1 MQFHGRSLLFASM
14 GLKTITAFCAGMLLQ
29 LSVVAFGIPTGAL
42 ESVRSSACPSSCCE
56 NLDSCPCFESSGQD
70 EAPAPLPP
78 APPDLKGP
86 LARPSEPVALVIID
100 SPTKESPPTACVV
113 RNSPGGY
120 SGVPLTVAFCSF
132 VI

>member
-1 MQFHGRSLLFASM
+1 
-14 GLKTITAFCAGMLLQ
+14 MLLQ
-29 LSVVAFGIPTGAL
+29 LSLIAIGIPAGAS
-42 ESVRSSACPSSCCE
+42 ESARSSAYASSCCE

-86 LARPSEPVALVIID
+86 LARPSEPAALVTID
-100 SPTKESPPTACVV
+100 SPNRQSLPAACVV
-113 RNSPGGY
+113 RNPPGGY
-120 SGVPLTVAFCSF
+120 SGVPLAVAFCSL

>member
-1 MQFHGRSLLFASM
+1 M

-29 LSVVAFGIPTGAL
+29 LSVIASGISTGAL
-42 ESVRSSACPSSCCE
+42 ESVRSSACASSCCE

-78 APPDLKGP
+78 ALPDLKGP
-86 LARPSEPVALVIID
+86 LASPSEPVALVTID
-100 SPTKESPPTACVV
+100 SPTKECSPIACVV
-113 RNSPGGY
+113 RNPPGGY